1 MNFAYWRDLA
11 IMSLKDPASAAR
23 QLLDLQVPRNIL
35 WLVLFLVTTC
45 NTILFT
51 ISDVLTPAPSPLSG
65 LLSTPFMMLALVAGG
80 LILTVYSIYLCGRL
94 LGGTGTFD
102 GVMVLIVWL
111 QTLRLVVQ
119 ATVLVLMLILP
130 LLSALLVI
138 ASAFV
143 WLYLLVHFVNQAHQ
157 LGSLGRSA
165 GVLLASII
173 IPAIGIA
180 ILLAL
185 LGVPLTGTV

>member
-1 MNFAYWRDLA
+1 MNIAFWRDLA
-11 IMSLKDPASAAR
+11 VLSVKDPATAAR
-23 QLLDLQVPRNIL
+23 QLLDMQVPGNIL
-35 WLVLFLVTTC
+35 WLLLFLVTIC

-51 ISDVLTPAPSPLSG
+51 LSDLLAPVPGPLSD
-65 LLSTPFMMLALVAGG
+65 LLSTPFSMLGLVAGG
-80 LILTVYSIYLCGRL
+80 LILTVYSLYLCGRL
-94 LGGTGTFD
+94 MGGAGTFD
-102 GVMVLIVWL
+102 GVLVLIVWL
-111 QTLRLVVQ
+111 QILRLIVQ
-119 ATVLVLMLILP
+119 AAVMFLMLVLP

-157 LGSLGRSA
+157 FASLGRSA
-165 GVLLASII
+165 VVLIVSII

-180 ILLAL
+180 VLLAL

>member
-1 MNFAYWRDLA
+1 MNIAFWRDLA
-11 IMSLKDPASAAR
+11 VLSVKDPATAAR
-23 QLLDLQVPRNIL
+23 QLLDMQVPGNIL
-35 WLVLFLVTTC
+35 WLLLFLVTIC

-51 ISDVLTPAPSPLSG
+51 LSDLLAPVSGPLSD
-65 LLSTPFMMLALVAGG
+65 LLSTPFSMLGLVAGG
-80 LILTVYSIYLCGRL
+80 LILTVYSLYLCGRL
-94 LGGTGTFD
+94 MGGAGAFD
-102 GVMVLIVWL
+102 GVLVLIVWL
-111 QTLRLVVQ
+111 QILRLIVQ
-119 ATVLVLMLILP
+119 AAVMFLMLVLP

-157 LGSLGRSA
+157 FASLGRSA
-165 GVLLASII
+165 VVLIVSII